1 MNQIKIAKLN
11 KIIKENNKL
20 KHRSTLIELILTENL
35 TTNTKQ
41 YKIERFF
48 YDRNRYFNIDINNDE
63 DIDNAIRIISEQ
75 MNQDEDNHIQYLKLL
90 NSLIK
95 NE

>member
-35 TTNTKQ
+35 TTNTKK
-41 YKIERFF
+41 YTLERFF
-48 YDRNRYFNIDINNDE
+48 YEQNRYFNIDLYKDE

-75 MNQDEDNHIQYLKLL
+75 MNQDENNHIKYLKLL